1 MTRSQ
6 SVLLA
11 AIVVCLSAIAAPT
24 RAFAQAQAT
33 TGQIEGIVKDTSG
46 AVLPGAMVTLEQE
59 ATGFKR
65 ELVADSQGRYLG
77 IALPLGTYTIAVTL
91 PGFEPAK
98 RESVPLAVGQT
109 LRIDFTMGVGGVRE
123 QVQVSAGS
131 PVVEVTRSEQTALID
146 ENSVSNLPINGRNFI
161 DFVKLA
167 PTVGIVQG
175 PDGAEISI
183 NGQRGIYNNVSIDGA
198 DANNPFF
205 GEQRGGQRPKY
216 IISLEAVKE
225 FQVVTDGA
233 SAEFGRSAGG
243 FVNMVTKSGTNTVQ
257 GTGIYFGRYGWLLS
271 ENSDGTKDE
280 DFSQHQ
286 FGGSVGGPIQ
296 KDRSFFFLSY
306 DQNEEQ
312 RLKSKAAFE
321 DPAINPSNEG
331 TRLLNILA
339 NRFGLTHEGGAANP
353 MPQTNDATVFL
364 GKVDLNFAQTHQASV
379 RYAYSRAEQVNG
391 TFDVPTWAI
400 SANGIERDYSHS
412 IVGQFNSTFGANMV
426 NEARVQYAR
435 EPRPRPYPGPDLP
448 DTAIGNFPPPD
459 FQDRSFRFGRP
470 FFLPVDP
477 ATDQRFQGADSMSI
491 VRGSHLLKFGGELN
505 WTTVNQTFVGF
516 ARGRY
521 IFTGGMNQFEAFLAN
536 PASANALSSFVLYLQ
551 RVPLGGRTIEESGT
565 QDIPVWEP
573 AFYVQD
579 KWSVRPNLT
588 FNAGLRWE
596 GYNSPPNI
604 TPASETPFARYLS
617 DPNFPTDTGE
627 IPDDWQG
634 WQPRLGLT
642 WDPASDGKTVVR
654 GTAGFFKAR
663 TPSLIWANPRTANGV
678 IFANYTGVI
687 VQTPDGN
694 FNFGV
699 PTFPNLVAS
708 SDIALGN
715 PGVAVVDKDFRNP
728 RSWQW
733 SLSMEREVIHNLAV
747 GAAFNYAN
755 TVHLSRFY
763 DPNVDFNFTVNLEG
777 RRIYRGAGNGGSG
790 PSTQLPFPTLGQV
803 LTTDSS
809 GRSLYQALALT
820 ANKKYSNHWQLQANW
835 VISDDQSDDDNER
848 DPFTIRYADYLDLAS
863 EYSLSDRHSRHR
875 INVFSLFDLPAD
887 FQMTAL
893 IQYRSPQPT
902 TGSDL
907 IGQDINNDSYAND
920 RRFVNGKD
928 VGRNQQE
935 KDNKFFTIDFR
946 LSKLFRFTGKTS
958 VEGIFEVFNLT
969 NSDNNIV
976 SQISG
981 GLLFD
986 FSGTIRSG
994 VGDPRQAQIG
1004 VRVRF

>member
-1 MTRSQ
+1 MTRSRV
-6 SVLLA
+6 S
-11 AIVVCLSAIAAPT
+11 LSALILACLLGVASAPD
-24 RAFAQAQAT
+24 AFAQQQAT
-33 TGQIEGIVKDTSG
+33 TGTIEGIIRDSSG
-46 AVLPGAMVTLEQE
+46 ALLPGATVTLQQQE
-59 ATGFKR
+59 TGFQR
-65 ELVADSQGRYLG
+65 ELVSDQQGRYLG
-77 IALPLGTYTIAVTL
+77 IALPLGTYKISVVLA
-91 PGFEPAK
+91 GFETAV
-98 RESVPLAVGQT
+98 RENVPLAVGQT

-123 QVQVSAGS
+123 QVEVSAGS
-131 PVVEVTRSEQTALID
+131 PVVEISRSEQTSLID
-146 ENSVSNLPINGRNFI
+146 ENSVGNLPINGRNFI

-243 FVNMVTKSGTNTVQ
+243 FVNMVTKSGTNQ
-257 GTGIYFGRYGWLLS
+257 IRGTGIYFGRYGWLLS
-271 ENSDGTKDE
+271 DNSDGTKDE

-296 KDRSFFFLSY
+296 KDRAFFFVSY
-306 DQNEEQ
+306 DQNEEK

-321 DPAINPSNEG
+321 DPAINPNNEG

-339 NRFGLTHEGGAANP
+339 TQFGLTHEGGAANP
-353 MPQTNDATVFL
+353 LPQTNDAIVFL
-364 GKVDLNFAQTHQASV
+364 GKADLNIAQRHQASV
-379 RYAYSRAEQVNG
+379 RYAYSWAQQKNG
-391 TFDVPTWAI
+391 TFDVPTWAN
-400 SANGIERDYSHS
+400 SANGIEQDRSHS
-412 IVGQFNSTFGANMV
+412 VVGQFNSTFGTTMV
-426 NEARVQYAR
+426 NEARIQYAR
-435 EPRPRPYPGPDLP
+435 EPRPRPYVGPDLP
-448 DTAIGNFPPPD
+448 DTAIGNFPGG
-459 FQDRSFRFGRP
+459 QDRSFRFGRP

-477 ATDQRFQGADSMSI
+477 ATDERFQVADSMSI
-491 VRGSHLLKFGGELN
+491 VRGPHLIKFGGEVN
-505 WTTVNQTFVGF
+505 WTTMNQTFRGF

-521 IFTGGMNQFEAFLAN
+521 IFTGGMDQFEAFLSDPTSTA
-536 PASANALSSFVLYLQ
+536 ATSAFVLYLQ
-551 RVPLGGRTIEESGT
+551 RVPLGGRTIDESGT

-579 KWSVRPNLT
+579 KWSLQPNLT
-588 FNAGLRWE
+588 LNAGLRWE

-627 IPDDWQG
+627 IPDDWSG
-634 WQPRLGLT
+634 WQPRIGIT
-642 WDPASDGKTVVR
+642 WDPKSDGKTVVR

-687 VQTPDGN
+687 VGPGL
-694 FNFGV
+694 NFGV
-699 PTFPNLVAS
+699 PTFPNLVDTS
-708 SDIALGN
+708 NFVLNN
-715 PGVAVVDKDFRNP
+715 PGVAVVDKDFKNP
-728 RSWQW
+728 QSWQW
-733 SLSMEREVIHNLAV
+733 SLSVEREVVKNLAV

-755 TVHLSRFY
+755 STHLSRFY
-763 DPNVDFNFTVNLEG
+763 DPNVDFNFTVNSEG
-777 RRIYRGAGNGGSG
+777 RRVYAGAANSGSF
-790 PSTQLPFPTLGQV
+790 PPPPHLPFPTLGQV

-809 GRSLYQALALT
+809 ARSLYRALALT
-820 ANKKYSNHWQLQANW
+820 ANKKYSDRWQLQANW
-835 VISDDQSDDDNER
+835 VISDDRSDDDNER

-863 EYSLSDRHSRHR
+863 EYSHSDRHSRHR
-875 INVFSLFDLPAD
+875 VNVFGLFDLPYD
-887 FQMTAL
+887 IQVTAL
-893 IQYRSPQPT
+893 VQYRSPQPT
-902 TGSDL
+902 TGTDL
-907 IGQDINNDSYAND
+907 LGQDANNDSYAND
-920 RRFVNGKD
+920 RRFVNGHD

-935 KDNKFFTIDFR
+935 KDNEFFTIDLRF
-946 LSKLFRFTGKTS
+946 SKLFKFNDRS
-958 VEGIFEVFNLT
+958 SIEGIFEVFNLT

-1004 VRVRF
+1004 LRVRF